1 MKRKFSFKLAPIK
14 VPTDNEEE
22 YTMVDVDSPQFSPV
36 SFIIE
41 RPRLSPQTYLD
52 LQRSCASIVQ
62 EVQPLDH
69 QVYETVAASNK
80 IPRKWSDDNQAY
92 KTITQAPNPKSKTH
106 RRTDSGPSLAPKP
119 YTHIPTNAATS
130 FTATAT
136 SRKPSYALEPP
147 SPAFPSPPTTT
158 TRTKPLTQPL
168 PDPSHDPLALIRAD
182 LSTRPKTSA
191 AACIDYQTP
200 PSTTTT
206 TTTTTSTSK
215 STTRSNT
222 TYDAPP
228 VANTS
233 TGLTSLSLTP
243 YSSRLSSSHPFPPST
258 STAAAATAKAWMA
271 QELARRRSSAEKASA
286 LLQPRSPQPPPPSS
300 GALPPRPSARGS
312 VSEPGPHRDDP
323 ERAVRSRNN
332 SISQGIREYIR
343 PRASVDS
350 LRTSHSSSDLV
361 AGAGAHGVSAGMVPG
376 SFEERM
382 CKREAREQR
391 MVVEPKLQ
399 HIHPL
404 LRPQRG
410 AFLTGEGE
418 VEGGKKGG
426 LRKKLSRFWGRAGAK
441 ELPVAVVA
449 N

>member
-41 RPRLSPQTYLD
+41 RPRLSPQIYLD

-168 PDPSHDPLALIRAD
+168 PSPSHDPLALIRAD

-200 PSTTTT
+200 PSTTT

-286 LLQPRSPQPPPPSS
+286 LLQPRSPQPPPKQRRSAAEAVRA
-300 GALPPRPSARGS
+300 GLGLRARAPPRRPGARRSESQQQHQPGDSGVYPPARECRFAAHQPLQQRSRCRRRGS
-312 VSEPGPHRDDP
+312 RRWEQVVG
-323 ERAVRSRNN
+323 AC
-332 SISQGIREYIR
+332 
-343 PRASVDS
+343 
-350 LRTSHSSSDLV
+350 V
-361 AGAGAHGVSAGMVPG
+361 A
-376 SFEERM
+376 
-382 CKREAREQR
+382 
-391 MVVEPKLQ
+391 
-399 HIHPL
+399 
-404 LRPQRG
+404 
-410 AFLTGEGE
+410 
-418 VEGGKKGG
+418 
-426 LRKKLSRFWGRAGAK
+426 
-441 ELPVAVVA
+441 
-449 N
+449 